1 MDVYVS
7 ENSSSQFSKLGEV
20 SFKERKSD
28 AGKHELKT
36 IFVESEA
43 KLIKLDLHKNY
54 ENFAINPRN
63 QVGLVNL
70 AIFGKIIS
78 TQNEHKKTS
87 HEAVSDVEE
96 ELDRLGMQAISKQRR
111 GSFGGMSAISSIS
124 NDLSRSTSSTPKNG
138 DYVGELQQM
147 LKAVESQKQRA
158 VNEENYKH
166 AKKAQF
172 ATMQL
177 QMALK
182 DMTELSKTKKQ
193 AIADEDFDYAQE
205 LTDEMKALRGNYMS
219 RVDQKLLDE
228 VPNDPRPSTS
238 KSTVSTIS
246 KRSKSSKKKRPSN
259 LELEGEDEGDSTGN
273 RKLFER
279 IPISPP
285 SSPKSR
291 SHRLHPNPH
300 QSPSHSHSPSPINRT
315 PSPKPPTPKK
325 QTSPKPTSPDP
336 HNKYFQYEN
345 RVLPAVLSKSMLSPE
360 PSEISIDS
368 TMSEDTL
375 INAINPDDRG
385 YASQAISYFGI
396 DTVAKIY
403 SKRWEQRK
411 QGLRQIRESLEDSK
425 KVSKNPGG
433 SLSIALPALVKGL
446 MDNLYNVYHEALELL
461 KFVVLKFLPNNGLTK
476 SEGPKVVNRTYLPLV
491 SRTGDT
497 VADGRFATST
507 FSTVDEIIKGDPQ
520 IAKMYLQKFMLPF
533 EHTASSRTDQG
544 KAKFI
549 WNSVNSI
556 GFPNINAGLIE
567 EPLTKFSI
575 YCMKHTD
582 PEVRNI
588 GRNIILFIYQRGDRN
603 IIRKSLPPVH
613 TISKNRVIKSL
624 YSELDQFDGNG
635 SLTSSTSTA
644 SYRRKQTMTRRF

>member
-1 MDVYVS
+1 MSTQLQFKVVSISDQSNLPPGLLFDEEWVSKPNCQYPQTIVVKLEGNCFVDKLQVLCHRHFIPSKMDVYVS

-54 ENFAINPRN
+54 ENSAINPRN

-78 TQNEHKKTS
+78 AQNEHEKPG

-96 ELDRLGMQAISKQRR
+96 ELDRLGIQALSKQRR
-111 GSFGGMSAISSIS
+111 GSLGGMSAISSIS
-124 NDLSRSTSSTPKNG
+124 NDLSRSTNSTPKNG

-158 VNEENYKH
+158 VSEENYKH

-172 ATMQL
+172 ATIQL

-238 KSTVSTIS
+238 KSTISTVS

-259 LELEGEDEGDSTGN
+259 LELEGEDEGDNTGN

-285 SSPKSR
+285 SSPKPR
-291 SHRLHPNPH
+291 SNRLHPNPH
-300 QSPSHSHSPSPINRT
+300 QSPSHSHSPSPIART

-345 RVLPAVLSKSMLSPE
+345 RVLPA
-360 PSEISIDS
+360 
-368 TMSEDTL
+368 TL
-375 INAINPDDRG
+375 
-385 YASQAISYFGI
+385 
-396 DTVAKIY
+396 
-403 SKRWEQRK
+403 
-411 QGLRQIRESLEDSK
+411 
-425 KVSKNPGG
+425 
-433 SLSIALPALVKGL
+433 
-446 MDNLYNVYHEALELL
+446 
-461 KFVVLKFLPNNGLTK
+461 
-476 SEGPKVVNRTYLPLV
+476 
-491 SRTGDT
+491 
-497 VADGRFATST
+497 
-507 FSTVDEIIKGDPQ
+507 
-520 IAKMYLQKFMLPF
+520 
-533 EHTASSRTDQG
+533 
-544 KAKFI
+544 
-549 WNSVNSI
+549 
-556 GFPNINAGLIE
+556 
-567 EPLTKFSI
+567 
-575 YCMKHTD
+575 
-582 PEVRNI
+582 
-588 GRNIILFIYQRGDRN
+588 
-603 IIRKSLPPVH
+603 
-613 TISKNRVIKSL
+613 
-624 YSELDQFDGNG
+624 
-635 SLTSSTSTA
+635 
-644 SYRRKQTMTRRF
+644 